1 MAKKITLFSA
11 FTLIACAAICFY
23 LNSNAG
29 SDAGHL
35 DPQFYS
41 RSCPRVQQ
49 IVRSNVAKAIAK
61 EARMGASL
69 VRLHFHDCFVKG
81 CDASILLDD
90 TNSLI
95 GEKRSRPNR
104 DSARGFE
111 VVDDIKSAVDK
122 ECNQTVSCADILAL
136 AARDSVVL
144 AGGPSWEVPLGRR
157 DSRSASLGGSNNNIP
172 APNTTFHTILNKFEL
187 QGLDIIDLVALSGS
201 HTIGSARCV
210 SFRQSLYNQSAGIS
224 KLDESHAA
232 LLRAHCPKS
241 GGDENLYPLDFVT
254 PRTFDNS
261 YFKNLLS
268 SKGLLSSDRALVS
281 KNGVSM
287 ALVKIYA
294 ESNELFFQQ
303 FAKSMV
309 KMGNIS
315 PLTGLS
321 GEIRKNCRERNA

>member
-1 MAKKITLFSA
+1 MAKKMTLFSA

-144 AGGPSWEVPLGRR
+144 VSEKQKLVDRVGKFHWGR

-187 QGLDIIDLVALSGS
+187 QDLDIIDLVALSGS

-232 LLRAHCPKS
+232 LLRARCPKS
-241 GGDENLYPLDFVT
+241 GGDENVYPLDFVT
-254 PRTFDNS
+254 PSTFDNS

-287 ALVKIYA
+287 ELVKIYA

-309 KMGNIS
+309 KMGIF
-315 PLTGLS
+315 LH
-321 GEIRKNCRERNA
+321 

>member
-1 MAKKITLFSA
+1 MAKQMALFSA
-11 FTLIACAAICFY
+11 YTLLACAAVCFY
-23 LNSNAG
+23 VNPNAG
-29 SDAGHL
+29 SDAGHF

-41 RSCPRVQQ
+41 RRAPEY
-49 IVRSNVAKAIAK
+49 NK
-61 EARMGASL
+61 SL
-69 VRLHFHDCFVKG
+69 GLTSQKPSLKKPAWG

-104 DSARGFE
+104 DSACGFE
-111 VVDDIKSAVDK
+111 VVDGIKSAVEK

-136 AARDSVVL
+136 AARDSIVLVSEKQKFVALAARDSIVL

-157 DSRSASLGGSNNNIP
+157 DTRSASLGCSNNNIP
-172 APNTTFHTILNKFEL
+172 APNNTFHTILNKFEL

-201 HTIGSARCV
+201 HTIGRARCV
-210 SFRQSLYNQSAGIS
+210 SFMQSLYNQSAGTS
-224 KLDESHAA
+224 KLDKSYPAQLH
-232 LLRAHCPKS
+232 AHC
-241 GGDENLYPLDFVT
+241 

-261 YFKNLLS
+261 YFKNLLN

-287 ALVKIYA
+287 ELAKIYA

-321 GEIRKNCRERNA
+321 GEIRKKCRERNG

>member
-1 MAKKITLFSA
+1 MAKQIALFAA
-11 FTLIACAAICFY
+11 FTLLACAAVCFY
-23 LNSNAG
+23 LNSDGAG
-29 SDAGHL
+29 SGAGHL

-41 RSCPRVQQ
+41 RSCPRAQQ
-49 IVRSNVAKAIAK
+49 IVRSNVAKAVAK

-69 VRLHFHDCFVKG
+69 VRLHFHDCFVK
-81 CDASILLDD
+81 
-90 TNSLI
+90 
-95 GEKRSRPNR
+95 KRSRPNR

-111 VVDDIKSAVDK
+111 VVDEIKSALEK

-157 DSRSASLGGSNNNIP
+157 DSRSASLSDSNKNIP
-172 APNTTFHTILNKFEL
+172 SPNNTFQTILNKFAL

-210 SFRQSLYNQSAGIS
+210 SFKQSLYNQSAGLSS
-224 KLDESHAA
+224 KLDESYAA
-232 LLRAHCPKS
+232 QLRSHCPKS
-241 GGDENLYPLDFVT
+241 GAGDENLFHLDFVT
-254 PRTFDNS
+254 PTTFDNG
-261 YFKNLLS
+261 YFKNLLN
-268 SKGLLSSDRALVS
+268 SKGLLSSDRALVT

-287 ALVKIYA
+287 ELVKIYA
-294 ESNELFFQQ
+294 MNNELFFQQ

-315 PLTGLS
+315 PLTGWS
-321 GEIRKNCRERNA
+321 GEIRKKCRERNA